1 MMILKIDKLCKYY
14 KKNNNKI
21 CALKDINLCFES
33 GKFYAIMGHSGSGK
47 STLIRILGLMDG
59 FDSGSFILDKH
70 DVNNLN
76 DFEKSYFRMKK
87 IGFIFQD
94 FYLDNNMTAVENI
107 ILPMLINKT
116 IEKKS
121 RKSLALHLLEK
132 VKLIDRA
139 NHFPHELSEGEQ
151 QRVCIARALANDPSI
166 ILADEPTGNLDE
178 SNEKMI
184 FAYLKEMSNDGKCVI
199 VVSHSEEVKKY
210 ADVVIKLNN
219 GELN

>member
-1 MMILKIDKLCKYY
+1 MILKIDKLCKYY

-107 ILPMLINKT
+107 ILTMLINKT

>member
-1 MMILKIDKLCKYY
+1 MILKIDKLCKYY

-139 NHFPHELSEGEQ
+139 NHFPHELSGGEQ

>member
-1 MMILKIDKLCKYY
+1 MILKIDKLCKYY

>member
-139 NHFPHELSEGEQ
+139 NHFPHELSGGEQ

>member
-1 MMILKIDKLCKYY
+1 MILKIDKLCKYY

-70 DVNNLN
+70 NVNNLN

-139 NHFPHELSEGEQ
+139 NHFPHELSGGEQ

>member
-1 MMILKIDKLCKYY
+1 M
-14 KKNNNKI
+14 
-21 CALKDINLCFES
+21 
-33 GKFYAIMGHSGSGK
+33 
-47 STLIRILGLMDG
+47 
-59 FDSGSFILDKH
+59 
-70 DVNNLN
+70 
-76 DFEKSYFRMKK
+76 
-87 IGFIFQD
+87 
-94 FYLDNNMTAVENI
+94 
-107 ILPMLINKT
+107 
-116 IEKKS
+116 
-121 RKSLALHLLEK
+121 ALHLLEK

-139 NHFPHELSEGEQ
+139 NHFPHELSGGEQ

>member
-1 MMILKIDKLCKYY
+1 
-14 KKNNNKI
+14 
-21 CALKDINLCFES
+21 
-33 GKFYAIMGHSGSGK
+33 
-47 STLIRILGLMDG
+47 MDG

-70 DVNNLN
+70 NVNNLN

-139 NHFPHELSEGEQ
+139 NHFPHELSGGEQ

>member
-1 MMILKIDKLCKYY
+1 MILKIDKLCKYY
-14 KKNNNKI
+14 KKNNKI

-59 FDSGSFILDKH
+59 FDSGSFILDKN

-139 NHFPHELSEGEQ
+139 NHFPYELSGGEQ

-199 VVSHSEEVKKY
+199 VVSHSEGVKKY

>member
-1 MMILKIDKLCKYY
+1 MILKIDKLCKYY

-139 NHFPHELSEGEQ
+139 NHFPHELSGGEQ

-210 ADVVIKLNN
+210 ADVVIELNN